1 MLLITT
7 GTAMTEKSLPCLSNW
22 AHEYCDTRPGL
33 WSRSFIGNNPPDKA
47 GKIAGPLTSTR
58 HGIQIRLL
66 LWTLTSTW
74 IFARQST
81 ERKSSQTGKSESVRV
96 VAGGAEI
103 QKK

>member
-58 HGIQIRLL
+58 PGIQIRLL

-74 IFARQST
+74 IFASDSTSRSEEHTSELQSIM
-81 ERKSSQTGKSESVRV
+81 RISYAV
-96 VAGGAEI
+96 
-103 QKK
+103 